1 MNIKSIAYIL
11 LFSGLTSLFL
21 GQEKPSQPVNE
32 TIDKLASKLP
42 RLKAS
47 TPAESLEQIEIHS
60 DFELQL
66 VASEPLIRDPGAIAI
81 DESNRM
87 YVCELPEYNAYAAN
101 EDPGETG
108 AVKLLTDENG
118 DGKYDSA
125 TTFLSDIPYPTAV
138 ICWDGGVFVGSSP
151 DIIYAKDTNDDGK
164 ADIREVVFT
173 GFGSDKAGEG
183 HLNSFRWGLDNRIH
197 ISTNLTGGEV
207 RAMAEGGMK
216 AQSVRGRGFV
226 FDPRDLSRFELTTGG
241 GQHGMSMDNWA
252 RKYVCSNSVPAQMLM
267 FDDRYLAR
275 NPNLKSLDAAVNI
288 APDGKFTHLFRI
300 SKAEPWRELRTMLRR
315 TKQFAGSD
323 EGGKPFGFFTG
334 ATGITVYRG
343 DAWPEQYH
351 GNLFVGDVANNLV
364 YRARLENQGLRVIA
378 HRADQGKEFLA
389 SKDLWFRPVQFENAP
404 DGCLYVL
411 DISRELIEG
420 AAFLPPEFLKYLDP
434 VSGNDRGRIYRIA
447 PKGFQSRATEDLRAL
462 SARELAS
469 IVNHTNGWHRD
480 TAQRLLYARQDKSA
494 VSALRAIA
502 RGQESATT
510 SGRYTALYALGGLGS
525 ADEESIVSCLISPNP
540 IVRYHALKVSE
551 SFLGTSTAISDA
563 VTSLLT
569 DEDLRVKYQLA
580 YSIGEATITTK
591 VPILTALLKQF
602 GDDAYMQMAVLS
614 SLSDGMGDVFTLLQS
629 DEAFRNDAG
638 ALPLLTSL
646 ASQIGAANRP
656 SEVAMV
662 VRSLESLE
670 SISPDAPSQIVE
682 ALVSQQQGE
691 ARSALLA
698 AAGGGATELIDELI
712 IESKAKAVNRALRLD
727 VRTDAIRSLGLA
739 EFEVVKSE
747 LASLLDL
754 KESFEIQASVIE
766 TLAKFDDDA
775 VAQILIT
782 QWPTFAPLL
791 RSRALEVLL
800 ARKSS
805 INSML
810 DAVEDDSI
818 STGEIDPLRI
828 QFLRKHPNQDVADRA
843 SRIFAKSTVSNRDEV
858 VKTYQSSLNLV
869 GNRANGKAVF
879 KKNCSSCHRL
889 EDVGNSIGADLNGI
903 RNRGLPSVMLNILD
917 PNREVKPKYLTYI
930 VIDEDGRST
939 TGMITSESA
948 NSLTLRRPDGTETIM
963 LRTDIQA
970 MKSTGLSFMPEGLE
984 KQISKQQ
991 MADLLTYLDSLQ

>member
-1 MNIKSIAYIL
+1 MNIRSIALIVF
-11 LFSGLTSLFL
+11 FSGLTSLFL

-32 TIDKLASKLP
+32 TIDQLASKLP

-47 TPAESLEQIEIHS
+47 TPAESLAQMEIHS
-60 DFELQL
+60 DFEVQL

-81 DESNRM
+81 DEFHRM
-87 YVCELPEYNAYAAN
+87 YVCELPEYNAYAAAD
-101 EDPGETG
+101 DPGESG

-125 TTFLSDIPYPTAV
+125 ITFLSDIPYPTAV
-138 ICWDGGVFVGSSP
+138 ICWDGGVFIGSSP
-151 DIIYAKDTNDDGK
+151 DIIYAKDTDNDGK
-164 ADIREVVFT
+164 ADIRKVIFT

-207 RAMAEGGMK
+207 SAVAEGGMK

-226 FDPRDLSRFELTTGG
+226 FDPRDLSVFELTTGG
-241 GQHGMSMDNWA
+241 GQHGMSMDNWS

-364 YRARLENQGLRVIA
+364 YRARLENDGLRVIA
-378 HRADQGKEFLA
+378 HRADEEQEFLA

-447 PKGFQSRATEDLRAL
+447 PKGFQSKIGANLGELTT
-462 SARELAS
+462 RELANV
-469 IVNHTNGWHRD
+469 VNHTNGWHRD
-480 TAQRLLYARQDKSA
+480 TAQRLLYTRQDKSA

-502 RGQESATT
+502 RGHTNSTT
-510 SGRYTALYALGGLGS
+510 SGRYTALYALDGLGA
-525 ADEESIVSCLISPNP
+525 ADEESIVTCLTATDA
-540 IVRYHALKVSE
+540 IVRFHALRVSE
-551 SFLGTSTAISDA
+551 SYLKTSTAISAA
-563 VTSLLT
+563 VISLIK
-569 DEDLRVKYQLA
+569 DNDLRVKYQLA
-580 YSIGEATITTK
+580 YSIGEAHTTAK
-591 VPILTALLKQF
+591 VPVLATLLKQF
-602 GDDAYMQMAVLS
+602 SDDTYMQLAILS

-629 DEAFRNDAG
+629 DDEFLSDRS
-638 ALPLLTSL
+638 ALPVLTSL

-656 SEVAMV
+656 SEVALV
-662 VRSLESLE
+662 VRSLEGLE
-670 SISPDAPSQIVE
+670 SIRPEAPSQVVE

-698 AAGGGATELIDELI
+698 AAGGGATALIDRLVT
-712 IESKAKAVNRALRLD
+712 ESRAKAVNRALELEA
-727 VRTDAIRSLGLA
+727 RTDAIRSLGLA
-739 EFEVVKSE
+739 EFGIVKTE
-747 LASLLDL
+747 LITLLDL
-754 KESFEIQASVIE
+754 KEPFEIQASAIE
-766 TLAKFDDDA
+766 TLAKFNDNA
-775 VAQILIT
+775 VAQILIK
-782 QWPTFAPLL
+782 QWPAFAPLL
-791 RSRALEVLL
+791 RARALEVLL
-800 ARKSS
+800 ARESS
-805 INSML
+805 INLIL
-810 DAVEDDSI
+810 DAVEGDNI
-818 STGEIDPLRI
+818 STGDIDPLRI
-828 QFLRKHPNQDVADRA
+828 QFLKKHPNQEVADRA
-843 SRIFAKSTVSNRDEV
+843 TRIFAKSMVSNRDEV
-858 VKTYQSSLNLV
+858 VKTYQSSLNLT
-869 GNRANGKAVF
+869 GNRVNGKAVF

-984 KQISKQQ
+984 KQISTQQ
-991 MADLLTYLDSLQ
+991 MADLLAYLDALQ